1 MIPVKVTLSSTT
13 DLGPALAAFA
23 QQARRVAGEPG
34 VTEIQ
39 PALEAVQQ
47 TLGVELP
54 AHAREA
60 ALALKATLPAGVQ
73 LVSLEQEHEGL
84 QVTSRTTLQ
93 LEDVTTLPH
102 VPMFDGFSVHAEGD
116 VVRVEGAAPH
126 GRVKLELETETKV
139 VQHNAARVDG
149 ARLTWEGSGFEL
161 KVELPLRA

>member
-34 VTEIQ
+34 VTELQ
-39 PALEAVQQ
+39 PALAAVEK
-47 TLGVELP
+47 TLSADLP
-54 AHAREA
+54 AQAREA
-60 ALALKATLPAGVQ
+60 AIALKATLPAGVR
-73 LVSLEQEHEGL
+73 LLSLEQEHEGL
-84 QVTSRTTLQ
+84 QVTSRTTLHF
-93 LEDVTTLPH
+93 EDVSVLPR
-102 VPMFDGFSVHAEGD
+102 VPMFVGFAVHADGD

-161 KVELPLRA
+161 KVALPLRS